1 MYFCL
6 IYCQDA
12 FADAPTAV
20 SEKLEKIV
28 VQVFM
33 CWTRAQ
39 LLLRWLHD
47 VAQVECSL
55 LSGGRTRM
63 RLVLLLLLLLLHDL
77 YSANFEDRV
86 RGAGLCVSNS
96 NIPPLHRFRQTTD
109 YWSNFPCQQEIFL
122 FNALF
127 WGGG

>member
-1 MYFCL
+1 ML
-6 IYCQDA
+6 SRV
-12 FADAPTAV
+12 TAKHV
-20 SEKLEKIV
+20 GD
-28 VQVFM
+28 VFLRHSVFVYDM
-33 CWTRAQ
+33 RFSTRAQ